1 MRRGT
6 ASALAAVLACGIA
19 LTGCSGKSDDKP
31 AAGGPTSTSSPSAA
45 PAKVTTQA
53 VVATVTGNLGATG
66 RDALAAAIAKVVDGW
81 LDGAYLGDFPRA
93 DYKAAFAGFTP
104 GAAGKA
110 QRDLK
115 LMTNAAISD
124 RIDTAEATKRSITLD
139 VLSVKQRPVGVTA
152 TVDLTFQTTGALA
165 GVQEITGTL
174 DLTPD
179 RSGWK
184 IFGFDVS
191 RRQA

>member
-6 ASALAAVLACGIA
+6 VSALAAVLACGIA

-31 AAGGPTSTSSPSAA
+31 TGGGATSTPSPSAA
-45 PAKVTTQA
+45 PAAVTTQA
-53 VVATVTGNLGATG
+53 AVAKVTGQLGAAG
-66 RDALAAAIAKVVDGW
+66 RVALAAAITKVVDGW

-93 DYKAAFAGFTP
+93 DYKTAFAGFTP

-124 RIDTAEATKRSITLD
+124 RITTAEATKRSISLD
-139 VLSVKQRPVGVTA
+139 VLSIKQRPVGVTA
-152 TVDLTFQTTGALA
+152 TVDLTFETTGALA
-165 GVQEITGTL
+165 GAQRITGTV

-179 RSGWK
+179 RSGWQ
-184 IFGFDVS
+184 IFGFDIS

>member
-1 MRRGT
+1 MRQGT
-6 ASALAAVLACGIA
+6 ASALAVVLACGIA
-19 LTGCSGKSDDKP
+19 LTGCSGKSDDRP
-31 AAGGPTSTSSPSAA
+31 AARDATSSASPTPE
-45 PAKVTTQA
+45 PAEVTTRAA
-53 VVATVTGNLGATG
+53 VRTVTGNLGATG
-66 RDALAAAIAKVVDGW
+66 RTAIAAGISKVVDGW

-104 GAAGKA
+104 GAASKA

-124 RIDTAEATKRSITLD
+124 RIGTAEATKRSISLD

-152 TVDLTFQTTGALA
+152 TVDLTFTTTGALA
-165 GVQEITGTL
+165 GTQEVTGTL
-174 DLTPD
+174 DLTPT

-184 IFGFDVS
+184 IFGFDIS

>member
-19 LTGCSGKSDDKP
+19 LTGCSGKSEEKP
-31 AAGGPTSTSSPSAA
+31 AAAGTTSPASPATG

-53 VVATVTGNLGATG
+53 AVTTVTGNLGATG
-66 RDALAAAIAKVVDGW
+66 RDALAAAVAKVVDGW

-93 DYKAAFAGFTP
+93 DYQAAFAGFTP
-104 GAAGKA
+104 GAASKA

-115 LMTNAAISD
+115 LMTNAGISD
-124 RIDTAEATKRSITLD
+124 RIATAEATKRSISLD
-139 VLSVKQRPVGVTA
+139 VLSIKQRPVGVTA
-152 TVDLTFQTTGALA
+152 TVDLTFNTTGALA
-165 GVQEITGTL
+165 GAQQITGTL
-174 DLTPD
+174 DLTPAG
-179 RSGWK
+179 SGWR
-184 IFGFDVS
+184 IFGFDIS

>member
-1 MRRGT
+1 M
-6 ASALAAVLACGIA
+6 SALAAVLACGIA
-19 LTGCSGKSDDKP
+19 LAGCSGGSDEKP
-31 AAGGPTSTSSPSAA
+31 AGGGATSTPSPSAE

-53 VVATVTGNLGATG
+53 AVATVTGNLGAARRET
-66 RDALAAAIAKVVDGW
+66 LAAAVAKVVDGW

-110 QRDLK
+110 QRDLA
-115 LMTNAAISD
+115 LMTNSAISD
-124 RIDTAEATKRSITLD
+124 RITKAEATKRSISLD
-139 VLSVKQRPVGVTA
+139 VLSVKQRAVGVTA
-152 TVDLTFQTTGALA
+152 TVDLTFETTGALA
-165 GVQEITGTL
+165 GAQEITGTL

-179 RSGWK
+179 GAGWK
-184 IFGFDVS
+184 IFGFDIS